1 MSLITIILEVYLI
14 VRFILLSAPRHLAF
28 TAREDVHL
36 VQAGSL
42 LLLDILTIVPDS
54 TKTNTLAQYIPF
66 SIGAIFVLGKSSESA
81 SS

>member
-14 VRFILLSAPRHLAF
+14 VRFILLSAPRHLAS
-28 TAREDVHL
+28 AALEDVHL

-66 SIGAIFVLGKSSESA
+66 SIGAILVLGKSSESA